1 MTLRRGCRRRAASPG
16 LAGVIGPWRAWGLAA
31 ALAWFGAGCHE
42 KQEMTAPPP
51 PLRPEAEPAPPK
63 AQTTTQKD
71 CEPANPDREGK
82 PLSFDE
88 RSIPEGTRLAEQGKA
103 KLRTAQSAEVTRM
116 TREDMVT
123 QAVDDFITA
132 LRADPYN
139 VEATYSL
146 AAAYATIG
154 RPQCTINLLTRLLQ
168 MRPHPAK
175 HAEVEQHLDKLL
187 GRRQVLD
194 PDFAE
199 MRKDERFRALIQK
212 MCEGTNDPNC
222 VYGAQRDNRE
232 R

>member
-1 MTLRRGCRRRAASPG
+1 MTKGLVVSMAIVFLGCMVA
-16 LAGVIGPWRAWGLAA
+16 
-31 ALAWFGAGCHE
+31 AGCHE

-51 PLRPEAEPAPPK
+51 PLRPEAEAALPK
-63 AQTTTQKD
+63 AQTAAQKD
-71 CEPANPDREGK
+71 CDPVTPERELK
-82 PLSFDE
+82 PLSFNE
-88 RSIPEGTRLAEQGKA
+88 RSIPEGTRLADNGKA
-103 KLRTAQSAEVTRM
+103 KLRAAQSAEVTRPV
-116 TREDMVT
+116 REDMTT

-146 AAAYATIG
+146 AAAYATIP

-168 MRPHPAK
+168 MRQHPSK
-175 HAEVEQHLDKLL
+175 HTDVEHHLDKLL
-187 GRRQVLD
+187 GRKQTLD
-194 PDFAE
+194 PDFAG

-212 MCEGTNDPNC
+212 MCDGTNDPNC

>member
-1 MTLRRGCRRRAASPG
+1 MREANRRGMRGVRSLREARLLLG
-16 LAGVIGPWRAWGLAA
+16 LALA
-31 ALAWFGAGCHE
+31 LSGCAG
-42 KQEMTAPPP
+42 KQTPTAPPP
-51 PLRPEAEPAPPK
+51 PLRPEAEPGPPK
-63 AQTTTQKD
+63 QASATQKD
-71 CEPANPDREGK
+71 CEPANADREGK

-88 RSIPEGTRLAEQGKA
+88 RSIPEGTRLAEQGRA
-103 KLRTAQSAEVTRM
+103 KLRAAQNPDSTRV

-123 QAVDDFITA
+123 KAVDDFITA

-154 RPQCTINLLTRLLQ
+154 RAQCTINLLTRLLQ
-168 MRPHPAK
+168 MRSHGSK
-175 HAEVEQHLDKLL
+175 RAEVEQHLDKLL
-187 GRRQVLD
+187 GRKQALD
-194 PDFAE
+194 QDFAG

>member
-1 MTLRRGCRRRAASPG
+1 MRRAILGA
-16 LAGVIGPWRAWGLAA
+16 VA
-31 ALAWFGAGCHE
+31 ALALSGAGCHE
-42 KQEMTAPPP
+42 KQALTPPPP
-51 PLRPEAEPAPPK
+51 PLRPEAEPVPK
-63 AQTTTQKD
+63 TAVTTQKD
-71 CEPANPDREGK
+71 CEPVDADHELK

-103 KLRTAQSAEVTRM
+103 KLRTAQSAEVARP
-116 TREDMVT
+116 TREDMIT

-154 RPQCTINLLTRLLQ
+154 RYQCTINLLTRLLQ
-168 MRPHPAK
+168 MRPHASK
-175 HAEVEQHLDKLL
+175 RAEVEVHIDRLL
-187 GRRQVLD
+187 GRKQVLD

-199 MRKDERFRALIQK
+199 MRKDDRFRALIQK
-212 MCEGTNDPNC
+212 MCEGTNDANC
-222 VYGAQRDNRE
+222 VYGAQRENRE

>member
-1 MTLRRGCRRRAASPG
+1 VIARAAT
-16 LAGVIGPWRAWGLAA
+16 LLVAVAAVLGLAA
-31 ALAWFGAGCHE
+31 GCGGT
-42 KQEMTAPPP
+42 QEVTAPPP

-63 AQTTTQKD
+63 AEVSTQKD
-71 CEPANPDREGK
+71 CEPTDAARESK

-88 RSIPEGTRLAEQGKA
+88 RSIPEGTRLAEQGRA
-103 KLRTAQSAEVTRM
+103 KLRTAQSAEVTKL
-116 TREDMVT
+116 TREQMVT
-123 QAVDDFITA
+123 EAVDHFITA

-154 RPQCTINLLTRLLQ
+154 RTQCTINLLTRLLQ
-168 MRPHPAK
+168 LRPHPSKRAD
-175 HAEVEQHLDKLL
+175 VERQLDKLL
-187 GRRQVLD
+187 GRKQVLD

-199 MRKDERFRALIQK
+199 MRKDDGFRALIQK

-222 VYGAQRDNRE
+222 VYGAQRENRE

>member
-1 MTLRRGCRRRAASPG
+1 MRSPSLRTR
-16 LAGVIGPWRAWGLAA
+16 VA
-31 ALAWFGAGCHE
+31 ALAAVLLAAGAGCHG
-42 KQEMTAPPP
+42 KQELTPPPP
-51 PLRPEAEPAPPK
+51 PLRPEAEAGAPK
-63 AQTTTQKD
+63 ALAAQKD
-71 CEPANPDREGK
+71 CEPIDAEHEPK

-88 RSIPEGTRLAEQGKA
+88 RSIPEGNRLAEQGKQ
-103 KLRTAQSAEVTRM
+103 KLRTAQSAEVTRP
-116 TREDMVT
+116 TREDMTT

-146 AAAYATIG
+146 AAAYATIP

-168 MRPHPAK
+168 MRPHPSKRAD
-175 HAEVEQHLDKLL
+175 VEQHLDKLL
-187 GRRQVLD
+187 GRKQALD
-194 PDFAE
+194 PDFAA

-212 MCEGTNDPNC
+212 MCEGTNDANC

>member
-1 MTLRRGCRRRAASPG
+1 MTGRGVLRLVVSTLLGAS
-16 LAGVIGPWRAWGLAA
+16 LA
-31 ALAWFGAGCHE
+31 AGCHGKPE
-42 KQEMTAPPP
+42 VTAPPP
-51 PLRPEAEPAPPK
+51 PLRPEAEATPPK
-63 AQTTTQKD
+63 AQSTTQKD
-71 CEPANPDREGK
+71 CEPVDPERETK

-88 RSIPEGTRLAEQGKA
+88 RSIPEGKRLAEQGRS
-103 KLRTAQSAEVTRM
+103 KLRQARSAEVTRT
-116 TREDMVT
+116 TREDMIT
-123 QAVDDFITA
+123 QAVDDFITS

-146 AAAYATIG
+146 AAAYATIA
-154 RPQCTINLLTRLLQ
+154 RHQCTINLLTRLLQ
-168 MRPHPAK
+168 LRPHPSK

-187 GRRQVLD
+187 GRKQALD

>member
-1 MTLRRGCRRRAASPG
+1 VTALRRG
-16 LAGVIGPWRAWGLAA
+16 LAA
-31 ALAWFGAGCHE
+31 VAFVALGALGAGCGGS
-42 KQEMTAPPP
+42 QQLTPPPP

-63 AQTTTQKD
+63 EQSVVQKD
-71 CEPANPDREGK
+71 CEPINPDHEAK

-88 RSIPEGTRLAEQGKA
+88 RSIPEGTRLAEQGRA
-103 KLRTAQSAEVTRM
+103 KLRTAQSAEVTKL
-116 TREDMVT
+116 TREDMIT
-123 QAVDDFITA
+123 QAVTDFITA

-146 AAAYATIG
+146 AAAYAAIG

-175 HAEVEQHLDKLL
+175 HADVERHLDKLL
-187 GRRQVLD
+187 GRKQVLD

-199 MRKDERFRALIQK
+199 MRRDDRFRALIQK
-212 MCEGTNDPNC
+212 MCDGTNDPNC
-222 VYGAQRDNRE
+222 VYGAQRENRE

>member
-1 MTLRRGCRRRAASPG
+1 MTPVSQAASRLSG
-16 LAGVIGPWRAWGLAA
+16 ARRLGIVA
-31 ALAWFGAGCHE
+31 ALAVVVLGGCAE
-42 KQEMTAPPP
+42 KQQLTPPPP
-51 PLRPEAEPAPPK
+51 PLRPEAEAAPPK
-63 AQTTTQKD
+63 PQSAAQKD
-71 CEPANPDREGK
+71 CEPVDTDHGIK

-103 KLRTAQSAEVTRM
+103 KLRTAQSAEVTRS

-123 QAVDDFITA
+123 QAVDDFITS

-154 RPQCTINLLTRLLQ
+154 RHQCTINLLTRLLQ
-168 MRPHPAK
+168 MRPHPSK

-187 GRRQVLD
+187 GRKQVLD

-212 MCEGTNDPNC
+212 MCEGTNDANC
-222 VYGAQRDNRE
+222 VYGAQRENRE